1 MELGIEP
8 DLAESLLGLWL
19 LVLPLTAVVHIGFAG
34 AVWAD
39 AGDLKRREQGPVLT
53 GPFFWTA
60 ATLLGG
66 VFVAGIYWLMHHS
79 TLSRQP

>member
-1 MELGIEP
+1 MELGFES
-8 DLAESLLGLWL
+8 DRAEFLLGPRL
-19 LVLPLTAVVHIGFAG
+19 LILPLTAVDHIGVAG

-39 AGDLKRREQGPVLT
+39 AGDLKRRAQGPVLT